1 MTNTY
6 DPGTVTGKV
15 RMLCGDKGPD
25 WIFSDE
31 EISAYLS
38 LSENEP
44 RLAAAL
50 ALEDIANNQAL
61 ITKVKKVGSIE
72 LTSGVDIAKV
82 LMARAETLRA
92 SVEDSSSFGVVDW

>member
-6 DPGTVTGKV
+6 DPGTDAGKV
-15 RMLCGDKGPD
+15 RMLCLDKGPV
-25 WIFSDE
+25 WIYSDE

-38 LSENEP
+38 LEADI

-61 ITKVKKVGSIE
+61 LNKVKKVGTIE

-82 LMARAETLRA
+82 LMTRAESLRS
-92 SVEDSSSFGVVDW
+92 SVENGSAFTVI

>member
-6 DPGTVTGKV
+6 DPGTVIGKV
-15 RMLCGDKGPD
+15 RMLCLDKGPE
-25 WIFSDE
+25 WIYSDE

-38 LSENEP
+38 LESDI
-44 RLAAAL
+44 RHAAAL

-61 ITKVKKVGSIE
+61 LNKVKKVGSIE
-72 LTSGVDIAKV
+72 MTSGVDIAKV
-82 LMARAETLRA
+82 LMARAESLRS

>member
-6 DPGTVTGKV
+6 DPGTAVGKV
-15 RMLCGDKGPD
+15 RMLCLDKGPE
-25 WIFSDE
+25 WIYSDE

-38 LSENEP
+38 LEADI

-61 ITKVKKVGSIE
+61 LNKVKKVGTIE

-82 LMARAETLRA
+82 LMTRAESLRS
-92 SVEDSSSFGVVDW
+92 SVENGSAFTVI